1 MHMWR
6 FTFIGLL
13 SSVLASAAP
22 LTSQTP
28 VSNFRLPTFNQ
39 NGHRSML
46 IQGASAVV
54 GPSEIE
60 LTDLNLTLF
69 AGDKKDIIETII
81 LSPQA
86 VAELENERIHGSHAV
101 RVIRDDLEI
110 TGEKWS
116 YDHREKKVSIATKA
130 RIIFHAPLPDILK

>member
-1 MHMWR
+1 MWR
-6 FTFIGLL
+6 FVFIGLF
-13 SSVLASAAP
+13 SSVLAGAAP
-22 LTSQTP
+22 LTSKTP

-39 NGHRSML
+39 HGHRSML

-54 GPSEIE
+54 GSSQIE

-69 AGDKKDIIETII
+69 DGDKKDVIETII

-86 VAELENERIHGSHAV
+86 VADIDKERIHGNHAV

-130 RIIFHAPLPDILK
+130 RIVFHAPLPDILK